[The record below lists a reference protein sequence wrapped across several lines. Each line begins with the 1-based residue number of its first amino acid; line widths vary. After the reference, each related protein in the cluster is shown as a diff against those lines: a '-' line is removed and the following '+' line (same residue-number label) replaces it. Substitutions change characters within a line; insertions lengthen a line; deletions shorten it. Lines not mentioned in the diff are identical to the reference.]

1 MCDTGGVLMRI
12 WTCCGVCIENFSWFG
27 KRESE
32 VVLGPNVFCLV
43 ARALYT
49 DYNTDPAGVET
60 IDLVQLQAEG
70 ATFELKK
77 NASLVCSG

>member
-60 IDLVQLQAEG
+60 IDLVQLQDEG
-70 ATFELKK
+70 ATFELEKMR
-77 NASLVCSG
+77 V